1 MKMNKKLVAILLL
14 VVMVVSLAA
23 CSSNSIVGV
32 WKLDAKAIM
41 EMTGMPAEMVAVAD
55 MIDGTMEFTKDG
67 KTITKITAMG
77 QTQTIENTY
86 KVDGNKLISDGGEAT
101 FKIDGDK
108 LSITES
114 GLTLTRTRA
123 K

>member
-23 CSSNSIVGV
+23 CSGNSIVGK
-32 WKLDAKAIM
+32 WKLEQNGVTVIM
-41 EMTGMPAEMVAVAD
+41 DFGSDNKV
-55 MIDGTMEFTKDG
+55 
-67 KTITKITAMG
+67 KTIAAG
-77 QTQTIENTY
+77 QTVLTQDY
-86 KVDGNKLISDGGEAT
+86 KVDGNKLIMDGGEAT

-108 LSITES
+108 LALTEGGIT
-114 GLTLTRTRA
+114 LTLTRA